1 MIRSKEKLIGL
12 LGAIIIHLIAGIIL
26 MIVKINSFDINKY
39 MQDYKIV
46 IEFNEIPYITDS
58 DAETGT
64 AVGSENIYSD
74 DQEILNIAR
83 NLAEKP
89 DVKIDPNDYLEK
101 VKEEM
106 IKSGLLGP
114 DNFIDEQKRLMAEK
128 QNEGIEVQQ
137 NAKAKS
143 DEIIKE
149 SNEIAAKY
157 SGPTRI
163 YYYLP
168 ERVQIYLPIPVYKCE
183 TGGKVTISIEV
194 DPKGFVSKAF
204 VVEGESTTLDPCLIE
219 AAISS
224 AQISRFSPDAS
235 ATKNI
240 FGTITYHFV
249 PQWEKN

>member
-1 MIRSKEKLIGL
+1 MIRSKEKLVGI
-12 LGAIIIHLIAGIIL
+12 LGAIVIHLIAGIIL
-26 MIVKINSFDINKY
+26 MIVKIGSLDINKY
-39 MQDYKIV
+39 VQDYKIV
-46 IEFNEIPYITDS
+46 LQFDEIPDLLDS
-58 DAETGT
+58 GFETGT
-64 AVGSENIYSD
+64 SGGSENVYSG
-74 DQEILNIAR
+74 DQEVLNIAR
-83 NLAEKP
+83 NIAATP
-89 DVKIDPNDYLEK
+89 DVKINPDDYLEK

-128 QNEGIEVQQ
+128 QNGGIEVQQ
-137 NAKAKS
+137 KEQEKS
-143 DEIIKE
+143 DENIQE
-149 SNEIAAKY
+149 SNEMAAKY

-183 TGGKVTISIEV
+183 SGGKVTVSIEV
-194 DPKGFVSKAF
+194 DPKGFVTRVS
-204 VVEGESTTLDPCLIE
+204 VVDSESTTLDPCLTE

-224 AQISRFSPDAS
+224 AQISRFTPNAS

-249 PQWEKN
+249 PQLEKN